1 MKIVLNR
8 VDDAFHFEAK
18 NEEGNTV
25 HIDGAPAIGGSGEGA
40 RPMQLL
46 VMGLGG
52 CSAMDIIL
60 ILKKQKQV
68 IEDFSIELN
77 AERHE
82 DQQPA
87 IFKDIHVTFKF
98 TGTLE
103 PKKVKRAVSLSM
115 DKYCSV
121 TKIIEKTAK
130 ITYSATVNGEEV

>member
-1 MKIVLNR
+1 MKIVLDR

-18 NEEGNTV
+18 NEEGNVV
-25 HIDGAPAIGGSGEGA
+25 HIDGAPAIGGHGEGA

-52 CSAMDIIL
+52 CSAMDIIF
-60 ILKKQKQV
+60 ILKKQKQ
-68 IEDFSIELN
+68 IIDDLSIELN

-87 IFKDIHVTFKF
+87 IFKSIHVTFKF
-98 TGTLE
+98 KGE
-103 PKKVKRAVSLSM
+103 MDAKKVKRAVGLSM

-121 TKIIEKTAK
+121 TKIIEKTAE
-130 ITYSATVNGEEV
+130 ISYSATLNGEEI